1 MFNIYLNLN
10 NRVKERGQKE
20 TTGERYTPATRQ
32 YYFRY
37 EVR

>member
-1 MFNIYLNLN
+1 MFNIHLNLN
-10 NRVKERGQKE
+10 NRVKELSRKE
-20 TTGERYTPATRQ
+20 NGERYTPATRQ